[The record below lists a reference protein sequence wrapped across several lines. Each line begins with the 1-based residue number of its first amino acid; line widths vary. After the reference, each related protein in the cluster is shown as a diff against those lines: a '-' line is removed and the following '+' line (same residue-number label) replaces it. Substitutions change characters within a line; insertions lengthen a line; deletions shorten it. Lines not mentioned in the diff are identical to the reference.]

1 MKEVKYVKNVLFA
14 LIIMISIS
22 TLNACSPS
30 NEQKREK
37 AVIKIEKCI
46 SNHQYDKANE
56 IVETIPDEFE
66 TEKKEYRHKIMTS
79 RIKYDFKEVF
89 DYWYKVRALTKNTE
103 ILYQYVGGEFL
114 LSEVLALGEFEFDER
129 GSHLLVRGE
138 RIDQRDKVLKR
149 IAMCSA
155 YDGEYQIAYRCLTEI
170 TEKSD
175 AYKEARNKI
184 ESCKLADDIETEFNA
199 AKFSKGSSILN
210 ERAKN
215 ALNKLVQVLKK
226 DKTFSVSFIGH
237 TSADGSDEMNL
248 QLSKDRAK
256 AAAKYIESKGIDG
269 IRIYSEGKG
278 SSQLLNKID
287 PTSDENCRIDIVLL
301 NQLPVDIENWELDEP
316 PTYPIGYIILNY
328 SLLILVIAGIV
339 WGIVAL
345 VKRKRK
351 QSNKKSNHYE

>member
-22 TLNACSPS
+22 TLYACSQS

-89 DYWYKVRALTKNTE
+89 SHMYKVRALTDNAE

-114 LSEVLALGEFEFDER
+114 LSEVLALGEFRCNER
-129 GSHLLVRGE
+129 GFGVYGKE
-138 RIDQRDKVLKR
+138 RIDLRDKVLKR

-316 PTYPIGYIILNY
+316 HTMPVGYIILTY
-328 SLLILVIAGIV
+328 SLLILVVAGV
-339 WGIVAL
+339 TWGIVVL

-351 QSNKKSNHYE
+351 QFKTI

>member
-22 TLNACSPS
+22 TLNACSQS

-89 DYWYKVRALTKNTE
+89 DHMYKVRALTKNTE

-114 LSEVLALGEFEFDER
+114 LSEVLALGEFRCNER
-129 GSHLLVRGE
+129 GYGVHGKE
-138 RIDQRDKVLKR
+138 RIDLRDKVLKR

-316 PTYPIGYIILNY
+316 QTMPVGYIILTY

-351 QSNKKSNHYE
+351 QSNKKSNYYE

>member
-22 TLNACSPS
+22 TLNACSQS
-30 NEQKREK
+30 NEQKRDK

-56 IVETIPDEFE
+56 ILETIPDEVE

-89 DYWYKVRALTKNTE
+89 DHMYKVRALIKNAE

-114 LSEVLALGEFEFDER
+114 LSEVLALGEFRCNER
-129 GSHLLVRGE
+129 GFGVYGKE
-138 RIDQRDKVLKR
+138 CIDLRDKVLKR

-328 SLLILVIAGIV
+328 SLLILVIAGIT

>member
-22 TLNACSPS
+22 TLNACSQS

-89 DYWYKVRALTKNTE
+89 SHGYKVRALTDNAE

-114 LSEVLALGEFEFDER
+114 LSEVLALAEFRRNKRGFDVYEK
-129 GSHLLVRGE
+129 E
-138 RIDQRDKVLKR
+138 RIEQRDNVLKR